1 MPLLTRDIPAVPLMF
16 MLPSAA
22 KLKPTVAERYV
33 AAPVLAPEAT
43 IPMDQR
49 KIMPQHLNWTTQ
61 VGLLMARYYIFS
73 IDRKGHISNIYYC
86 RPKLSKPELWI
97 CVT

>member
-1 MPLLTRDIPAVPLMF
+1 MF

-49 KIMPQHLNWTTQ
+49 KIMHQHSNWTTQ
-61 VGLLMARYYIFS
+61 VVLLNVTYELVRMSVMSLVRKSMA
-73 IDRKGHISNIYYC
+73 
-86 RPKLSKPELWI
+86 EL
-97 CVT
+97 

>member
-49 KIMPQHLNWTTQ
+49 KIMHQHSNWTTQ
-61 VGLLMARYYIFS
+61 VGLLNVTYELVRMSFMSLVRKSMA
-73 IDRKGHISNIYYC
+73 
-86 RPKLSKPELWI
+86 EL
-97 CVT
+97 

>member
-49 KIMPQHLNWTTQ
+49 KIMHQHSNWTTQ
-61 VGLLMARYYIFS
+61 VVLLNVTYELVRMSVMSLVRKSMA
-73 IDRKGHISNIYYC
+73 
-86 RPKLSKPELWI
+86 EL
-97 CVT
+97 